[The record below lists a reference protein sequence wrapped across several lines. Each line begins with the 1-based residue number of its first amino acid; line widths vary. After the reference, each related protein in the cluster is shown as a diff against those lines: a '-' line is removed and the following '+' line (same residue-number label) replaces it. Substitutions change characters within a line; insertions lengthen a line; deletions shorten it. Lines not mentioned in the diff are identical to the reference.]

1 MPWETT
7 SEASSSSARPA
18 RRQRTEIIKIESGDE
33 DNATRASLPTPTP
46 SIQPMS
52 ELPRAELNDEQLKV
66 LELVRRGENVLYTGP
81 AGSGKSVITEAIKA
95 DLHDVG
101 KHVDVLAPTGIA
113 ALNVGGRTIYSY
125 AGWTPDDKRKT
136 IRQLKARASGGG
148 ICKRMRRTDVLI
160 IDEISM
166 VENEIL
172 ERLHYVMVEAR
183 NNDLPFG
190 GVQLIFTGD
199 FCQLGP
205 VKPWEYCMWC
215 GQPREVLASKSKYTC
230 GNEDCRNYQVVVND
244 YEKWAFHSEQFV
256 QAQFEFVLLRT
267 VYRQDDAEFKRIL
280 FRLWLGKVLKSADQ
294 RLLSNHPTNMT
305 CPVKLRATRRE
316 VAMIN
321 STELERLRGPTTS
334 YDARDQ
340 FGWNE
345 EHQDLERKGVRSRE
359 DDKIIALQPHRYEP
373 LLELRTGA
381 RVLLLINL
389 DIESGLVNGSRGKI
403 IGFKK
408 HNVAQL
414 PRPRVQ
420 VDDAGNANN
429 DFAERAV
436 AEFRPTLGGDY
447 SRIRY
452 EEIKRFIGSAADA
465 VWPIVEFDNGVT
477 QTIFA
482 DCSVTEL
489 GEDEPYSLLLRTQ
502 IPLHLAYAITIHKSQ
517 GMSLDEVEVNLSKTF
532 EPGQEY
538 VALSRAKSLKGLKV
552 VGMGKGHACG
562 NKSEEVHNW
571 LYDTFED
578 LQPHLD
584 AD

>member
-1 MPWETT
+1 MP
-7 SEASSSSARPA
+7 SRSASSASASSNRLA
-18 RRQRTEIIKIESGDE
+18 RRQRTEISIESDE
-33 DNATRASLPTPTP
+33 VDNLRQTPLPTPIP
-46 SIQPMS
+46 SLQPTAA
-52 ELPRAELNDEQLKV
+52 LPRAELNEQQSQV
-66 LELVRRGENVLYTGP
+66 LDLVRRGENVLYTGP

-95 DLHDVG
+95 ELHDMG
-101 KHVDVLAPTGIA
+101 RHVDVLAPTGIA
-113 ALNVGGRTIYSY
+113 ALNVGGRTIYSH

-136 IRQLKARASGGG
+136 IRQLEARASGGW
-148 ICKRMRRTDVLI
+148 ICRRMRRTDVLI

-172 ERLHYVMVEAR
+172 DRLHWVMVAAR
-183 NNDLPFG
+183 NNDSPFG

-205 VKPWEYCMWC
+205 VKPWEYCMKC
-215 GQPREVLASKSKYTC
+215 GQPREVLAPRSKYTC
-230 GNEDCRNYQVVVND
+230 GNEDCNNYQVIVHD

-256 QAQFEFVLLRT
+256 QAQFEYVLLTT
-267 VYRQDDAEFKRIL
+267 VYRQDDNEFKRIL

-294 RLLSNHPTNMT
+294 RLLTNHATNMT
-305 CPVKLRATRRE
+305 HPVKLRSTRRE

-321 STELERLRGPTTS
+321 STELERLPGRTTS
-334 YDARDQ
+334 YDSRDQ
-340 FGWNE
+340 FMWNE
-345 EHQDLERKGVRSRE
+345 EHKDLERKGARSRD

-373 LLELRTGA
+373 LLGLRVGA

-403 IGFKK
+403 IGFKP
-408 HNVAQL
+408 HNIAQL
-414 PRPRVQ
+414 PRTRVQ
-420 VDDAGNANN
+420 VDDAANTNN
-429 DFAERAV
+429 DFIERAV
-436 AEFRPTLGGDY
+436 TEFRPTLGGDY

-452 EEIKRFIGSAADA
+452 EEIKRFISTVDSP
-465 VWPIVEFDNGVT
+465 VWPIVEFDNGVV
-477 QTIFA
+477 QTIFS

-517 GMSLDEVEVNLSKTF
+517 GMSLDEVEVNLSKIF

-538 VALSRAKSLKGLKV
+538 VALSRAKYLSGLRV

-562 NKSEEVHNW
+562 SKSEEVHNW
-571 LYDTFED
+571 LYDTFEA
-578 LQPHLD
+578 LRPHLD